1 MRKNLLHITQIILT
15 VVLCLTSTLVRS
27 QNSYEFQA
35 TQSAYSDLE
44 FPTDVPWS
52 AFNPSTNAYTLQ
64 GLNSQ
69 TVYFYNLPFTFDG
82 IKTIAIQ
89 PNGNLRIDNDSSLI
103 IIDAAFTYLDSID
116 SSSSISHVIDGIPG
130 NYILKCQWKNLKIR
144 VGSAINF
151 VNLQIWI
158 YQASSVIEIHYGPR
172 SANNASGFNTTS
184 GPQVGMFYSRDNF
197 TLCYEKLWITGSPT
211 NFAIDSAAN
220 YSFLAMS
227 GVPDSGTV
235 FRFNPRFGSTEISE
249 LNIGGSI
256 EIFPNPSGRVIN
268 IKADGNAIG
277 AFKIVNSIGEIVK
290 SGYSPKESHTID
302 ISELSVGVYE
312 VIIGNDKNI
321 RSKKFI
327 KS

>member
-1 MRKNLLHITQIILT
+1 MKNATQQ
-15 VVLCLTSTLVRS
+15 LVKCFIAIAFCFNTTIAEA

-35 TQSAYSDLE
+35 TQAAYSDLE

-52 AFNPSTNAYTLQ
+52 AFDPSTNAYTLL

-116 SSSSISHVIDGIPG
+116 SGSSISYVIDGPPG
-130 NYILKCQWKNLKIR
+130 NYVLKCQWKNLMVR
-144 VGSAINF
+144 VGQANNF
-151 VNLQIWI
+151 VNLQIWV
-158 YQASSVIEIHYGPR
+158 YQASNVIEIHYGPR

-197 TLCYEKLWITGSPT
+197 TLCYEKLWITGAPT
-211 NFAIDSAAN
+211 NFAVDSAAN

-235 FRFNPRFGSTEISE
+235 YRFIPRFGSTQITEIAGIE
-249 LNIGGSI
+249 MI
-256 EIFPNPSGRVIN
+256 EIFPNPTGEYITINVKEDKSGYY
-268 IKADGNAIG
+268 
-277 AFKIVNSIGEIVK
+277 KILDATGKIVK
-290 SGYSPKESHTID
+290 SGSISDQSTTINL
-302 ISELSVGVYE
+302 SEVQSGVYMFVME
-312 VIIGNDKNI
+312 NGEKKY
-321 RSKKFI
+321 SKTFVK
-327 KS
+327 K